1 MASATSGYSARD
13 VFATTATL
21 EDPYVY
27 QVGFGNRF
35 ATEALPGTLPNARN
49 TPQKCKYDL
58 YSEQLNGSPFISTRS
73 ALQHAWFYRI
83 RPSVAINGITK
94 MTDDHDVTA
103 NFSLSNPRVQF
114 MPTQCAWDPFPIPP
128 SLEKVD
134 FIDGLKTIGGQ
145 GDPTLREGIAVHMYM
160 ANTSMA
166 NRAFCNNDG
175 DMLILPQK
183 GRLDIQT
190 EFGRMMVRPGE
201 LVVIQAG
208 IRFKVVLPD
217 GPVRGYIQEIFGSHY
232 ELPELG
238 PVGSNGM
245 ALPRDFEIPVASFD
259 IDSSPWEVTYKMC
272 GALYRCTQNHTPFD
286 VVAWHG
292 TYAPYK
298 YAIEKFVAYGTLD
311 KDQAD
316 PTISCIL
323 LAKSKVPGIN
333 ISEFLAFTPKWC
345 VTSNTF
351 RPPYY
356 HRNMASEV
364 MGLLYGKYGGS
375 SHVLE
380 AGGLSYEA
388 SFMPH
393 GETYET
399 FVDASN
405 AELAPLR
412 VCEGTIAFMFH
423 IGVQFSL
430 TEYALER
437 SGALHLSPTDQWDN
451 VRAGFL
457 DHIDDINKDLI
468 TAGLPVL
475 HSAPSNTP
483 AIPEPVPSRPA
494 VSNSSLPIQKEHLEK
509 TCPTEPTVGTASS
522 PEFGVSAPWE
532 IVLDVKSGGGEKD

>member
-1 MASATSGYSARD
+1 MASATSCYSALAP
-13 VFATTATL
+13 FATTATP

-58 YSEQLNGSPFISTRS
+58 YSEQLNGSPFISTRA

-94 MTDDHDVTA
+94 MIDDHDVTA
-103 NFSLSNPRVQF
+103 NFSLSNPKVQF
-114 MPTQCAWDPFPIPP
+114 MPTQFAWDPFPIP
-128 SLEKVD
+128 SSSEKVD
-134 FIDGLKTIGGQ
+134 FVDGLKTIGGQ

-175 DMLILPQK
+175 DMLILPQQ

-217 GPVRGYIQEIFGSHY
+217 GPVRGYIQEVFGSHY

-259 IDSSPWEVTYKMC
+259 IDSSPWEVIYKMC
-272 GALYRCTQNHTPFD
+272 GVLYRCTQNHTPFD

-298 YAIEKFVAYGTLD
+298 YAIEKFVTYGNLD

-364 MGLLYGKYGGS
+364 MGLIYGKYGGS

-412 VCEGTIAFMFH
+412 VCEGTIALAPANTYQ
-423 IGVQFSL
+423 V
-430 TEYALER
+430 
-437 SGALHLSPTDQWDN
+437 SPTDQWDN
-451 VRAGFL
+451 VKAGFL
-457 DHIDDINKDLI
+457 DHIDEINKGLI
-468 TAGLPVL
+468 AAGLPVL
-475 HSAPSNTP
+475 HSAPRNTP
-483 AIPEPVPSRPA
+483 ATPEAVASRPA
-494 VSNSSLPIQKEHLEK
+494 APNSSLPVPREHLEK
-509 TCPTEPTVGTASS
+509 TCPTEALVGTASS
-522 PEFGVSAPWE
+522 PESGVSAPWE
-532 IVLDVKSGGGEKD
+532 IVPDVKTVGGKED